1 MQIWKQLSFIFILP
15 AMILSYTD
23 YLKAGPL
30 QLEGTVVEAET
41 GKPVEKVYLYVLQGT
56 EEILTNSKG
65 EFKLSTWQ
73 ELPLTLTAEHKDY
86 TTEVI
91 KISEQSR
98 SLKIKI
104 RKK

>member
-1 MQIWKQLSFIFILP
+1 MQTWKHLSFIFILP

-23 YLKAGPL
+23 YLKTGPL

-41 GKPVEKVYLYVLQGT
+41 GKPVEKVYLYVLKGT

-73 ELPLTLTAEHKDY
+73 ELPLTLTVEHKDY
-86 TTEVI
+86 TTEVV
-91 KISEQSR
+91 R
-98 SLKIKI
+98 SVSNLNPLK
-104 RKK
+104 